1 MLISIYLD
9 RFFWRWITTVS
20 LIMVTRVPG
29 VGRGEI
35 ILGGLMIYTIRLQ
48 QNYTYLSLD
57 TTADDQ

>member
-1 MLISIYLD
+1 M
-9 RFFWRWITTVS
+9 S
-20 LIMVTRVPG
+20 LIMVMRVPG
-29 VGRGEI
+29 VGRGES